1 MFVSLQF
8 KLELKKEDKEKL
20 IRLMRKQS
28 SAIRVAYNMLKEL
41 EKEKTKN
48 PHAQIYHRLRQLFPE
63 LPTKYIDS
71 AIYKAKQYPT
81 DKPVVFGSKKLF
93 EKLCK
98 NHLTG
103 KTREELKKQWRE
115 LRQGTLISIGSR
127 HEAVKGNLLLRF
139 MELDG
144 KLHLRI
150 TTGNREF
157 IYAKV
162 LREPSNSK
170 DKWLTFMAMLL
181 ESWQTQNY
189 FAYTVE
195 LKLRD
200 GETYG
205 SVSFELP
212 TPEVKYTKENGVIA
226 IDTNASPIHL
236 AIAEVSKTG
245 ELLSYQTISLHHLL
259 GLSQNSKDHQ
269 EWILAHQLLDL
280 AIQKGKAI
288 AVENLKKLKKG
299 MRGDGKA
306 TLRKRLHQWNAKKFL
321 QKLKRVAMLKGVEVI
336 EVNPAYTSVI
346 GMLKYAPQLSID
358 KDIAGAYVI
367 GRRALGFKEDT
378 PENYEKLL
386 KDRTYLE
393 FALKRYEEREKELR
407 ELLEKETNQYKRN
420 ALKSELRSVENSKK
434 LLTHLVQSLQ
444 SESSSCEGTYGRN
457 PEQGRVTKTTL
468 QSAWQVL
475 KVALLFP
482 ILGKVLPRDLSPLKP
497 VLVEGVW
504 DRVRSRLVPLEAG
517 GTVPT
522 RDFQNSLKDDKA
534 QVSKRARAFLSLSMP
549 SFIISS
555 ERQ

>member
-8 KLELKKEDKEKL
+8 KLELKKEDREKL
-20 IRLMRKQS
+20 IKLMRKQS
-28 SAIRVAYNMLKEL
+28 SAIRTAYNMLKEL
-41 EKEKTKN
+41 EKEKTRN
-48 PHAQIYHRLRQLFPE
+48 PHVQIYHRLRQLFPD

-81 DKPVVFGSKKLF
+81 DKPVVFGSKRLF

-103 KTREELKKQWRE
+103 KAKEKLKKQWRE
-115 LRQGTLISIGSR
+115 LRQGTLIAIGSK
-127 HEAVKGNLLLRF
+127 HKTAQGNLLLRF

-150 TTGNREF
+150 TTGNKEF
-157 IYAKV
+157 IYVKV

-170 DKWLTFMAMLL
+170 DKWITFMAMLL

-200 GETYG
+200 GEIYG

-245 ELLSYQTISLHHLL
+245 ELLSYQTINLHHFLE
-259 GLSQNSKDHQ
+259 LSQNSKDHQ
-269 EWILAHQLLDL
+269 EWILAHQIVDL

-288 AVENLKKLKKG
+288 AIENLKKLKKG
-299 MRGDGKA
+299 VRGDGKA
-306 TLRKRLHQWNAKKFL
+306 KLRKILHNWNAKKFL
-321 QKLKRVAMLKGVEVI
+321 QKLKRVATLKGVEVI
-336 EVNPAYTSVI
+336 EINPAYTSII
-346 GMLKYAPQLSID
+346 GMLKYASQLNID

-367 GRRALGFKEDT
+367 GRRALGFKEDM

-386 KDRTYLE
+386 KDRAYLE
-393 FALKRYEEREKELR
+393 FALERYEEREEELR
-407 ELLEKETNQYKRN
+407 EFLEKETNEYKRN
-420 ALKSELRSVENSKK
+420 AIKSELKNVAKAKK
-434 LLTHLVQSLQ
+434 LLTNFIQSLQ
-444 SESSSCEGTYGRN
+444 SESSSCEGADGRN
-457 PEQGRVTKTTL
+457 PEQGRVAKTTL

-475 KVALLFP
+475 RVALLFP
-482 ILGKVLPRDLSPLKP
+482 ILGRVLPRDLSPLKP
-497 VLVEGVW
+497 VLVEGAW
-504 DRVRSRLVPLEAG
+504 DRVRYSNGLVPLEAG
-517 GTVPT
+517 GTS
-522 RDFQNSLKDDKA
+522 R
-534 QVSKRARAFLSLSMP
+534 
-549 SFIISS
+549 
-555 ERQ
+555 

>member
-8 KLELKKEDKEKL
+8 KLELEKEDKEKL
-20 IRLMRKQS
+20 IKLMRKQS
-28 SAIRVAYNMLKEL
+28 SAIRTAYNMLKEL
-41 EKEKTKN
+41 EKKKAKN
-48 PHAQIYHRLRQLFPE
+48 LHAQIYHRLRQLFPD

-81 DKPVVFGSKKLF
+81 DKSVVFGGKRLF

-103 KTREELKKQWRE
+103 KAREKLKKQWKE
-115 LRQGTLISIGSR
+115 LRQGTLISIGSKLD
-127 HEAVKGNLLLRF
+127 KGNRLMRF
-139 MELDG
+139 EDLNG
-144 KLHLRI
+144 QLYLRI
-150 TTGNREF
+150 TTGNREY

-181 ESWQTQNY
+181 ESWQTQSY
-189 FAYTVE
+189 FPYTVE

-200 GETYG
+200 GEIYG
-205 SVSFELP
+205 SVSFEIP

-299 MRGDGKA
+299 TRGDGKA
-306 TLRKRLHQWNAKKFL
+306 KLRKKLDHWNAKKFL
-321 QKLKRVAMLKGVEVI
+321 QKLKRVAMLKGVEIV

-367 GRRALGFKEDT
+367 GRRALGFKEDM
-378 PENYEKLL
+378 PENYERLL
-386 KDRTYLE
+386 KDKAYLE
-393 FALKRYEEREKELR
+393 FALKRYEEREKELT
-407 ELLEKETNQYKRN
+407 ELVEKETNEYKRN
-420 ALKSELRSVENSKK
+420 ALESELRSIEKARE
-434 LLTHLVQSLQ
+434 LLVNLIQSLQ
-444 SESSSCEGTYGRN
+444 SEPNSCEGADGRN
-457 PEQGRVTKTTL
+457 PECLASSEGSPPL
-468 QSAWQVL
+468 
-475 KVALLFP
+475 
-482 ILGKVLPRDLSPLKP
+482 PLKTI
-497 VLVEGVW
+497 LMEGVW

-517 GTVPT
+517 GTVPIM
-522 RDFQNSLKDDKA
+522 DF
-534 QVSKRARAFLSLSMP
+534 
-549 SFIISS
+549 
-555 ERQ
+555 

>member
-8 KLELKKEDKEKL
+8 KLELKKEAKRKL
-20 IRLMRKQS
+20 IKLMRKQS
-28 SAIRVAYNMLKEL
+28 FAIRVAYNMLKEL
-41 EKEKTKN
+41 GKEKTRN
-48 PHAQIYHRLRQLFPE
+48 LHTQIYHRLRQLFPE

-81 DKPVVFGSKKLF
+81 DKPVVFGGKRLF

-103 KTREELKKQWRE
+103 KAREKLKNQWRE
-115 LRQGTLISIGSR
+115 LRQGTLISIGSK
-127 HEAVKGNLLLRF
+127 ADKGNRLTRF
-139 MELDG
+139 EDLNG
-144 KLHLRI
+144 QLHLRI

-170 DKWLTFMAMLL
+170 DKWITFMAMLL
-181 ESWQTQNY
+181 ESWQTKNY

-200 GETYG
+200 GEVYG
-205 SVSFELP
+205 SVSFEFP
-212 TPEVKYTKENGVIA
+212 TSEVKYTKENGAIA

-245 ELLSYQTISLHHLL
+245 ELVSYQTISLHHLI
-259 GLSQNSKDHQ
+259 GLSQNSKDQQ
-269 EWILAHQLLDL
+269 EWILAHQIVDL
-280 AIQKGKAI
+280 AIEKGKAI
-288 AVENLKKLKKG
+288 AIENLKKLKKG

-306 TLRKRLHQWNAKKFL
+306 ELRKRLHQWNAKKFL
-321 QKLKRVAMLKGVEVI
+321 QKLKRVAMLKGVEVV
-336 EVNPAYTSVI
+336 EVNPAYTSII
-346 GMLKYAPQLSID
+346 GMLKYAPQLSIN

-367 GRRALGFKEDT
+367 GRRALGFKEDM
-378 PENYEKLL
+378 PENYERLL
-386 KDRTYLE
+386 KDKAYLQ
-393 FALKRYEEREKELR
+393 FALKRYEEREKKLR
-407 ELLEKETNQYKRN
+407 ELLEEETNQYKRN
-420 ALKSELRSVENSKK
+420 AIKSELRSVEDARK
-434 LLTHLVQSLQ
+434 LLTNLLQSLQ
-444 SESSSCEGTYGRN
+444 SEPSSCEGANGRN

-482 ILGKVLPRDLSPLKP
+482 ILGRVLPRDFSPLKP

-517 GTVPT
+517 GTVPI
-522 RDFQNSLKDDKA
+522 RDF
-534 QVSKRARAFLSLSMP
+534 
-549 SFIISS
+549 
-555 ERQ
+555 

>member
-8 KLELKKEDKEKL
+8 KLELKKEDKQKL
-20 IRLMRKQS
+20 IKLMRKQS
-28 SAIRVAYNMLKEL
+28 SAIRTAYNMLKEL
-41 EKEKTKN
+41 EKEKARN
-48 PHAQIYHRLRQLFPE
+48 PHAQIYHRLRQLFPD

-71 AIYKAKQYPT
+71 AIYKAKQYPK
-81 DKPVVFGSKKLF
+81 DKIVVFGGKRLF
-93 EKLCK
+93 EQLCK

-103 KTREELKKQWRE
+103 KAREKLKKQWRE
-115 LRQGTLISIGSR
+115 LRQGTLIAIGSK
-127 HEAVKGNLLLRF
+127 HKTTQGILLIRF

-170 DKWLTFMAMLL
+170 DKWITFMAMLL
-181 ESWQTQNY
+181 ESWQTKKD

-200 GETYG
+200 GEVYG
-205 SVSFELP
+205 SVSFEIT
-212 TPEVKYTKENGVIA
+212 TPEVKYTKEKGVIA

-236 AIAEVSKTG
+236 ATAEVSKTG
-245 ELLSYQTISLHHLL
+245 ELLRYQTINLHHLL

-269 EWILAHQLLDL
+269 EWILAHKIVDI
-280 AIQKGKAI
+280 AIEKGKAI
-288 AVENLKKLKKG
+288 AIENLKKLKKG
-299 MRGDGKA
+299 VRGDGKA
-306 TLRKRLHQWNAKKFL
+306 ELRKRLHQWNAKKFL

-336 EVNPAYTSVI
+336 EVNPAYTSII
-346 GMLKYAPQLSID
+346 GMLKYAPQLNID

-367 GRRALGFKEDT
+367 GRRALGFKEDM

-386 KDRTYLE
+386 KDKTYLE

-407 ELLEKETNQYKRN
+407 ELIEKESNEYKRN
-420 ALKSELRSVENSKK
+420 ALKSELKNVQNGKN
-434 LLTHLVQSLQ
+434 LLAHLVQSLQ
-444 SESSSCEGTYGRN
+444 SEPRGCEGANGRN
-457 PEQGRVTKTTL
+457 P
-468 QSAWQVL
+468 AWQVL

-497 VLVEGVW
+497 LLVEGVR
-504 DRVRSRLVPLEAG
+504 DRVRSRLIPLEAG
-517 GTVPT
+517 GTVSI
-522 RDFQNSLKDDKA
+522 RDF
-534 QVSKRARAFLSLSMP
+534 
-549 SFIISS
+549 
-555 ERQ
+555 

>member
-1 MFVSLQF
+1 MMFVSLQF

-20 IRLMRKQS
+20 IELMRKQS

-63 LPTKYIDS
+63 LPTGYINS

-81 DKPVVFGSKKLF
+81 DKPVVFGGRRLF

-98 NHLTG
+98 NHLSG
-103 KTREELKKQWRE
+103 KARENLKKQWRE
-115 LRQGTLISIGSR
+115 LRQGTLIAIGSR
-127 HEAVKGNLLLRF
+127 HEVIKGNLLLRF

-150 TTGNREF
+150 TIGKREF

-170 DKWLTFMAMLL
+170 DKWITFMAMLL
-181 ESWQTQNY
+181 ESWQTKNY

-200 GETYG
+200 GEIYG

-212 TPEVKYTKENGVIA
+212 SPEVKYTKENGVIA
-226 IDTNASPIHL
+226 VDTNASPIHL

-245 ELLSYQTISLHHLL
+245 ELLSYQTISLHHLI
-259 GLSQNSKDHQ
+259 GLSKNAKDHQ
-269 EWILAHQLLDL
+269 EWILAHKIVDL
-280 AIQKGKAI
+280 AIEKGKAI
-288 AVENLKKLKKG
+288 AIENLKKLRKG
-299 MRGDGKA
+299 TRGDGKA
-306 TLRKRLHQWNAKKFL
+306 KLRKILHNWNAKKFL
-321 QKLKRVAMLKGVEVI
+321 QKLKRVAMIKGVEMI

-346 GMLKYAPQLSID
+346 GMLKYAPQLNID

-367 GRRALGFKEDT
+367 GRRALGFKEDM

-407 ELLEKETNQYKRN
+407 ELIEKESNEYKRN
-420 ALKSELRSVENSKK
+420 ALRSELRNVEYAKK
-434 LLTHLVQSLQ
+434 VLTHLIQSLQ
-444 SESSSCEGTYGRN
+444 SEPSSCEGANGRN
-457 PEQGRVTKTTL
+457 SEQGRGNL
-468 QSAWQVL
+468 ASSSAWQVL

-517 GTVPT
+517 GAS
-522 RDFQNSLKDDKA
+522 R
-534 QVSKRARAFLSLSMP
+534 
-549 SFIISS
+549 
-555 ERQ
+555 

>member
-8 KLELKKEDKEKL
+8 KLELKREDKEKL
-20 IRLMRKQS
+20 IKLMRKQS

-41 EKEKTKN
+41 EKKKTRN
-48 PHAQIYHRLRQLFPE
+48 PHAQIYQRLRQLFPE

-71 AIYKAKQYPT
+71 AIYKAKQYST
-81 DKPVVFGSKKLF
+81 DKPVVFGGKRLF

-103 KTREELKKQWRE
+103 KAREKLKKQWKE
-115 LRQGTLISIGSR
+115 QRQGTLVSIGSKSDR
-127 HEAVKGNLLLRF
+127 GNRLMRF
-139 MELDG
+139 EELNG
-144 KLHLRI
+144 QLCLRI

-181 ESWQTQNY
+181 ESWQIPSY
-189 FAYTVE
+189 FPYTVE
-195 LKLRD
+195 LKLRN
-200 GETYG
+200 GEVYG
-205 SVSFELP
+205 SVSFEIP
-212 TPEVKYTKENGVIA
+212 TPEVRYTKENGVIA
-226 IDTNASPIHL
+226 IDINASPIHL
-236 AIAEVSKTG
+236 AVAEVSKTG

-269 EWILAHQLLDL
+269 EWILAHQMVNL
-280 AIQKGKAI
+280 AIEKGKAI
-288 AVENLKKLKKG
+288 AVENLKKLRKG
-299 MRGDGKA
+299 KRGDGKA
-306 TLRKRLHQWNAKKFL
+306 KLRKILHNWNAKKFL
-321 QKLKRVAMLKGVEVI
+321 QKLKRVAMIKGVEVI

-346 GMLKYAPQLSID
+346 GMLKYAPQLNID

-367 GRRALGFKEDT
+367 GRRALGFKEDM

-386 KDRTYLE
+386 KDKTYLE
-393 FALKRYEEREKELR
+393 FALKRYEEKEKELR
-407 ELLEKETNQYKRN
+407 ELLEEETNQYKRN
-420 ALKSELRSVENSKK
+420 ALESELRSVEYAKE
-434 LLTHLVQSLQ
+434 LLTNLIQSLQ
-444 SESSSCEGTYGRN
+444 SEPSSCEGAYGRN
-457 PEQGRVTKTTL
+457 PEQGRVAKTTL

-497 VLVEGVW
+497 LLVEGVW

-517 GTVPT
+517 GTVPI
-522 RDFQNSLKDDKA
+522 RDF
-534 QVSKRARAFLSLSMP
+534 
-549 SFIISS
+549 
-555 ERQ
+555 

>member
-20 IRLMRKQS
+20 IQLMRKQS
-28 SAIRVAYNMLKEL
+28 SAIRMAYNMLKEL

-48 PHAQIYHRLRQLFPE
+48 QHAQIYQRLRQLFPE
-63 LPTKYIDS
+63 LPTRYIDS

-81 DKPVVFGSKKLF
+81 DKPVVFGGKRLF

-98 NHLTG
+98 NHLSG
-103 KTREELKKQWRE
+103 KAREKLKKQWRE
-115 LRQGTLISIGSR
+115 LRQGTLISVGSKSD
-127 HEAVKGNLLLRF
+127 KGNRLTRF
-139 MELDG
+139 EDLNG
-144 KLHLRI
+144 QLHLRI
-150 TTGNREF
+150 TTGNRKF

-162 LREPSNSK
+162 LREPSNNK
-170 DKWLTFMAMLL
+170 DKWITFMVMLL
-181 ESWQTQNY
+181 ESWQTKNY

-200 GETYG
+200 GEVYG

-226 IDTNASPIHL
+226 IDTNATPIHL

-269 EWILAHQLLDL
+269 EWILAHQIVDL
-280 AIQKGKAI
+280 AIKKGKAI
-288 AVENLKKLKKG
+288 AIENLKKLKKG
-299 MRGDGKA
+299 VRGDGKA
-306 TLRKRLHQWNAKKFL
+306 KLRKRFHQWNAKKFL
-321 QKLKRVAMLKGVEVI
+321 QKLKRVAMIKGVEVI

-346 GMLKYAPQLSID
+346 GMLKYAPQLNID
-358 KDIAGAYVI
+358 KDMAGAYVI

-386 KDRTYLE
+386 KDRAYLE

-407 ELLEKETNQYKRN
+407 ELIEKESNEYKRK
-420 ALKSELRSVENSKK
+420 ALESELKNVENAKK
-434 LLTHLVQSLQ
+434 LIVNLIQSLQ
-444 SESSSCEGTYGRN
+444 SESSSCEGAYGRN
-457 PEQGRVTKTTL
+457 PEQGRGSKASS
-468 QSAWQVL
+468 SAWQVL
-475 KVALLFP
+475 KVAFLFP
-482 ILGKVLPRDLSPLKP
+482 ILGRILPRDLSPLKP

-517 GTVPT
+517 GAS
-522 RDFQNSLKDDKA
+522 R
-534 QVSKRARAFLSLSMP
+534 
-549 SFIISS
+549 
-555 ERQ
+555 

>member
-1 MFVSLQF
+1 
-8 KLELKKEDKEKL
+8 
-20 IRLMRKQS
+20 
-28 SAIRVAYNMLKEL
+28 
-41 EKEKTKN
+41 
-48 PHAQIYHRLRQLFPE
+48 
-63 LPTKYIDS
+63 
-71 AIYKAKQYPT
+71 
-81 DKPVVFGSKKLF
+81 VFGGKRLF

-103 KTREELKKQWRE
+103 KAREKLKKQWRE
-115 LRQGTLISIGSR
+115 LRQGTLIAIGSK
-127 HEAVKGNLLLRF
+127 HKTTQGNLLLRF

-150 TTGNREF
+150 STGNKKF

-170 DKWLTFMAMLL
+170 DKWITFMAMLL
-181 ESWQTQNY
+181 ESWQTKNY

-200 GETYG
+200 GEVYE
-205 SVSFELP
+205 SVSFEIP
-212 TPEVKYTKENGVIA
+212 TPEVRYTKEKGVIA
-226 IDTNASPIHL
+226 IDINASPIHL
-236 AIAEVSKTG
+236 AVAEVSRTG
-245 ELLSYQTISLHHLL
+245 ELVSYQTISLHNLL

-269 EWILAHQLLDL
+269 EWILVHQLLDL

-288 AVENLKKLKKG
+288 AIENLKKLKKG

-306 TLRKRLHQWNAKKFL
+306 TLRKILHNWNAKKFL

-346 GMLKYAPQLSID
+346 GMLKYAPQLNID
-358 KDIAGAYVI
+358 KDTAGAYVI
-367 GRRALGFKEDT
+367 GRRALGFKEDM

-386 KDRTYLE
+386 KDKAYLE

-407 ELLEKETNQYKRN
+407 ELIEKESNEYKRN
-420 ALKSELRSVENSKK
+420 ALKSELRSVEDARK
-434 LLTHLVQSLQ
+434 LLTNLLQSLQ
-444 SESSSCEGTYGRN
+444 SESSGCEGAYGRN
-457 PEQGRVTKTTL
+457 PEQERGSKASS
-468 QSAWQVL
+468 SAWQVL

-482 ILGKVLPRDLSPLKP
+482 ILGRVLPRDLSPLKP

-517 GTVPT
+517 GTVPI
-522 RDFQNSLKDDKA
+522 RDF
-534 QVSKRARAFLSLSMP
+534 
-549 SFIISS
+549 
-555 ERQ
+555 

>member
-20 IRLMRKQS
+20 IKLMRKQS

-41 EKEKTKN
+41 EKEETKN
-48 PHAQIYHRLRQLFPE
+48 PHAQIYQRLRRLFPE

-81 DKPVVFGSKKLF
+81 DKSVVFGGKRLF

-103 KTREELKKQWRE
+103 KAREGLKKQWRE
-115 LRQGTLISIGSR
+115 LRQGTLISIGSKSD
-127 HEAVKGNLLLRF
+127 KGNRLTRF
-139 MELDG
+139 EDLNG
-144 KLHLRI
+144 QLHLRI

-157 IYAKV
+157 IYARV
-162 LREPSNSK
+162 LREPSNNK

-181 ESWQTQNY
+181 ESWQTKNY

-195 LKLRD
+195 LKLRE
-200 GETYG
+200 GEVYG
-205 SVSFELP
+205 SVSFELS
-212 TPEVKYTKENGVIA
+212 TPEVKYTKEKGVIA

-245 ELLSYQTISLHHLL
+245 ELVCYQTISLHHLL

-269 EWILAHQLLDL
+269 EWILAHQIVDL
-280 AIQKGKAI
+280 AIQKNKAI
-288 AVENLKKLKKG
+288 AIENLKKLKRGRK
-299 MRGDGKA
+299 GDGKA
-306 TLRKRLHQWNAKKFL
+306 KLRKILYQWNAKKFL
-321 QKLKRVAMLKGVEVI
+321 QKLRRVAMIKGVEIVEI
-336 EVNPAYTSVI
+336 NPAYTSVI
-346 GMLKYAPQLSID
+346 GMLKYAPQLNID

-367 GRRALGFKEDT
+367 GRRALGFREDM

-407 ELLEKETNQYKRN
+407 ELLEEETNQYKRN
-420 ALKSELRSVENSKK
+420 ALESELRSVENSKK
-434 LLTHLVQSLQ
+434 LLTNLIQSLQ
-444 SESSSCEGTYGRN
+444 SEPSSCEGANGRN
-457 PEQGRVTKTTL
+457 PEQGRVAKTTL

-475 KVALLFP
+475 KVVLLFP

-517 GTVPT
+517 GTIPI
-522 RDFQNSLKDDKA
+522 RDF
-534 QVSKRARAFLSLSMP
+534 
-549 SFIISS
+549 
-555 ERQ
+555 

>member
-8 KLELKKEDKEKL
+8 KLELRKEDKEKL
-20 IRLMRKQS
+20 IKLMRKQS

-48 PHAQIYHRLRQLFPE
+48 PHAQIYQRLRKLFPG
-63 LPTKYIDS
+63 LPTRYIDS

-81 DKPVVFGSKKLF
+81 NKPVVFGGKRLF

-98 NHLTG
+98 NHPTG
-103 KTREELKKQWRE
+103 KLRERLKKQWKE
-115 LRQGTLISIGSR
+115 QRQGTLISIGSK
-127 HEAVKGNLLLRF
+127 ADKGNRLTRF
-139 MELDG
+139 EDLNG
-144 KLHLRI
+144 QLHLRI

-157 IYAKV
+157 IYARV

-170 DKWLTFMAMLL
+170 DKWITFMAMLL

-200 GETYG
+200 GEVYG
-205 SVSFELP
+205 SVSFEIP
-212 TPEVKYTKENGVIA
+212 TPEVKYTKENGVVA

-245 ELLSYQTISLHHLL
+245 ELLSYQTISLHYLL

-269 EWILAHQLLDL
+269 EWVLAHQLLDL

-288 AVENLKKLKKG
+288 AIENLKKLKRG

-306 TLRKRLHQWNAKKFL
+306 KLRKILHQWNAKKFL

-336 EVNPAYTSVI
+336 EVNPAHTSVI

-367 GRRALGFKEDT
+367 GRKALGFKEDM

-386 KDRTYLE
+386 KDKAYLE
-393 FALKRYEEREKELR
+393 FALKRYEEREKELTKR
-407 ELLEKETNQYKRN
+407 VEKETNEYKRN
-420 ALKSELRSVENSKK
+420 ALEGELRIVENSKK
-434 LLTHLVQSLQ
+434 LLTNLIQSLQ
-444 SESSSCEGTYGRN
+444 SEPSGCEGANGRN
-457 PEQGRVTKTTL
+457 PEQGRGNL
-468 QSAWQVL
+468 ASSSAWQVL
-475 KVALLFP
+475 RVALLFP
-482 ILGKVLPRDLSPLKP
+482 ILGRILPRDLSPLKP
-497 VLVEGVW
+497 LLVEGVW
-504 DRVRSRLVPLEAG
+504 DRVRKGLVPLEAG
-517 GTVPT
+517 GTVPI
-522 RDFQNSLKDDKA
+522 RDF
-534 QVSKRARAFLSLSMP
+534 
-549 SFIISS
+549 
-555 ERQ
+555 

>member
-20 IRLMRKQS
+20 IKLMRMQS
-28 SAIRVAYNMLKEL
+28 SAIRVAYNMLKDL
-41 EKEKTKN
+41 EKEKTRN
-48 PHAQIYHRLRQLFPE
+48 PHAQIYHRLRQLFPD

-81 DKPVVFGSKKLF
+81 DKPVVFGSKRLF

-103 KTREELKKQWRE
+103 KAREKLKKQWRE

-181 ESWQTQNY
+181 ESWQTKNY
-189 FAYTVE
+189 FAYTIE

-200 GETYG
+200 GEVYG
-205 SVSFELP
+205 SVSFEIP

-236 AIAEVSKTG
+236 AIAEVSKAG
-245 ELLSYQTISLHHLL
+245 ELVSYQTISLHHLL
-259 GLSQNSKDHQ
+259 GLSQNSKNYQ
-269 EWILAHQLLDL
+269 EWILAHQLIDL
-280 AIQKGKAI
+280 AIQRNKAI
-288 AVENLKKLKKG
+288 AIENLKKLKKG
-299 MRGDGKA
+299 TRGDGKA
-306 TLRKRLHQWNAKKFL
+306 ELRKILHQWNAKKFL

-336 EVNPAYTSVI
+336 EVHPAYTSVI

-367 GRRALGFKEDT
+367 GRRALGFKEDM

-386 KDRTYLE
+386 KDKAYLE
-393 FALKRYEEREKELR
+393 FALKRYEEKEKELT
-407 ELLEKETNQYKRN
+407 ELIEKESNEYKRN
-420 ALKSELRSVENSKK
+420 ALNSELRNVENSKK
-434 LLTHLVQSLQ
+434 LLTNFIQNLQ
-444 SESSSCEGTYGRN
+444 SESSSCEGANGRN
-457 PEQGRVTKTTL
+457 PEQGRGNLASSV
-468 QSAWQVL
+468 AWQVL

-517 GTVPT
+517 GTS
-522 RDFQNSLKDDKA
+522 R
-534 QVSKRARAFLSLSMP
+534 
-549 SFIISS
+549 
-555 ERQ
+555 

>member
-8 KLELKKEDKEKL
+8 KLEVRKEDKEKL
-20 IRLMRKQS
+20 IKLMRKQS

-41 EKEKTKN
+41 EKEETKN
-48 PHAQIYHRLRQLFPE
+48 PHVQIYHRLRQLFPD

-81 DKPVVFGSKKLF
+81 DKSVVFGGKRLF

-98 NHLTG
+98 NHLSG
-103 KTREELKKQWRE
+103 KAKERLKKQWRE
-115 LRQGTLISIGSR
+115 LRQGTLIGIGSK
-127 HEAVKGNLLLRF
+127 HKTAQGNLLLRF

-150 TTGNREF
+150 STGNREF
-157 IYAKV
+157 IYVKV
-162 LREPSNSK
+162 LREPSNSR
-170 DKWLTFMAMLL
+170 DKWITFMAMLL
-181 ESWQTQNY
+181 ESWQTKNY

-195 LKLRD
+195 LKLRE
-200 GETYG
+200 GEVYG
-205 SVSFELP
+205 SVSFEIP
-212 TPEVKYTKENGVIA
+212 TPKVRYTKENGVIA

-245 ELLSYQTISLHHLL
+245 ELVSYQTISLHYLL
-259 GLSQNSKDHQ
+259 ELSQNSKDHQ
-269 EWILAHQLLDL
+269 EWILAHKIVDL
-280 AIQKGKAI
+280 AIEKGKAI
-288 AVENLKKLKKG
+288 AVENLNKLKRG
-299 MRGDGKA
+299 VRGDGKA
-306 TLRKRLHQWNAKKFL
+306 TLRKILHNWNAKKFL
-321 QKLKRVAMLKGVEVI
+321 QKLKRVAMIKGVEIV

-358 KDIAGAYVI
+358 KDVAGAYVI
-367 GRRALGFKEDT
+367 GRRALGFKEDM

-386 KDRTYLE
+386 KDKAYLE

-407 ELLEKETNQYKRN
+407 ELIEKESNEYKRN

-434 LLTHLVQSLQ
+434 LLIHLIQSLQ
-444 SESSSCEGTYGRN
+444 SEPSFCEGAYGRN
-457 PEQGRVTKTTL
+457 PEQRRVAKTTL

-475 KVALLFP
+475 RVALLFP

-517 GTVPT
+517 GAS
-522 RDFQNSLKDDKA
+522 Q
-534 QVSKRARAFLSLSMP
+534 
-549 SFIISS
+549 
-555 ERQ
+555 